1 MDFMLRKKCFF
12 LVQAL
17 GSSLLDFWG
26 VWFRANKT
34 IMGFNNFSSCSPLHH
49 FIPEYPPGD
58 KLFIHV
64 CQVGGLSFDVFF
76 TGNFF

>member
-1 MDFMLRKKCFF
+1 MLRKKCFF

-17 GSSLLDFWG
+17 GLSLLDFWG

>member
-1 MDFMLRKKCFF
+1 MLRKKCFF

-26 VWFRANKT
+26 VWFRANR
-34 IMGFNNFSSCSPLHH
+34 IILGFNTPLTPLHH

-64 CQVGGLSFDVFF
+64 CQVGGLSFDVSF